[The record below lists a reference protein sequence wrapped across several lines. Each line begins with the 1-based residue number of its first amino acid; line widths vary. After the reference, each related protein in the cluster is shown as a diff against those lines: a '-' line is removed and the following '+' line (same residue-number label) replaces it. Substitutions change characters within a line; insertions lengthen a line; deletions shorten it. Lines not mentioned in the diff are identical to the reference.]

1 MKHLALSPPDE
12 MSPSARAREI
22 TVILATALSRTL
34 TADSSAKREIP
45 LGFLPKRSV
54 HTTPYP
60 EEIL

>member
-22 TVILATALSRTL
+22 TVILATALVRTL
-34 TADSSAKREIP
+34 AADSSVKREIP
-45 LGFLPKRSV
+45 LGFLPERSV

>member
-1 MKHLALSPPDE
+1 MKHLALSPPEE

-22 TVILATALSRTL
+22 TVILATALVRTL
-34 TADSSAKREIP
+34 AADSSVKREIP

-60 EEIL
+60 EEML

>member
-22 TVILATALSRTL
+22 TVILATALVRTL
-34 TADSSAKREIP
+34 AADSSVKREIP

>member
-1 MKHLALSPPDE
+1 MKTLALSPPDE
-12 MSPSARAREI
+12 MSPCARAREI

-45 LGFLPKRSV
+45 LGLSPKRSV

-60 EEIL
+60 EETL

>member
-22 TVILATALSRTL
+22 TVILATALVRTL
-34 TADSSAKREIP
+34 AADSSVKREIP

-60 EEIL
+60 EEML